1 MYRKIMGFLEAW
13 KESEHRKPLILQGA
27 RQVGKTYSILEF
39 GRTHYEN
46 VAYFN
51 FETNPKLNETFEENI
66 SPDYLIPILS
76 HIAGQT
82 IVKEKTLIVFDE
94 VQLCERALTSL
105 KYFCENAPDYH
116 IIAAG
121 SFLVLL
127 LIAVT
132 ILLISEKQTNK
143 ELVMEFNLDKE
154 DLENQYTDFA
164 RQYDEL
170 KLTVSNDSLSV
181 LLEQEQLKTQRLL
194 EELRTVKSSN
204 ATEIRRLKNEL
215 ASLRKIMIGYI
226 NQIDSLNRLT
236 AQQKEIIADVTQKY
250 NAASRQ
256 ISNLSEEKKNLTKT
270 VTLAAQLDATNIS
283 VQPTNKRGK
292 TAKKVKD
299 IVKFKINFSIV
310 KNITAETG
318 ERTLYIRITKPDND
332 VLTKSPSNTFPY
344 ENRELV
350 YSIKKY
356 IEYNGE
362 EQTVTV
368 YWDVEEYLYAG
379 TYRVDIFTDGT
390 LIGSQSFN
398 LN

>member
-1 MYRKIMGFLEAW
+1 MA
-13 KESEHRKPLILQGA
+13 
-27 RQVGKTYSILEF
+27 
-39 GRTHYEN
+39 
-46 VAYFN
+46 
-51 FETNPKLNETFEENI
+51 
-66 SPDYLIPILS
+66 
-76 HIAGQT
+76 
-82 IVKEKTLIVFDE
+82 VKKNTLLIV
-94 VQLCERALTSL
+94 
-105 KYFCENAPDYH
+105 
-116 IIAAG
+116 AG
-121 SFLVLL
+121 SLLILL
-127 LIAVT
+127 LIGVT

-204 ATEIRRLKNEL
+204 ATEIRRLKKEL
-215 ASLRKIMIGYI
+215 ASLRKVMIGYI

-236 AQQKEIIADVTQKY
+236 AQQKEIIADVTKKD

-256 ISNLSEEKKNLTKT
+256 INNLSEEKKNLTKT

-318 ERTLYIRITKPDND
+318 ERTLSTRITKPEKD
-332 VLTKSPSNTFPY
+332 VLTKSASNTFPY

-362 EQTVTV
+362 EQAVTV

-379 TYRVDIFTDGT
+379 TYRVDIFADGT
-390 LIGSQSFN
+390 LIGSQSFS

>member
-1 MYRKIMGFLEAW
+1 MA
-13 KESEHRKPLILQGA
+13 
-27 RQVGKTYSILEF
+27 
-39 GRTHYEN
+39 
-46 VAYFN
+46 
-51 FETNPKLNETFEENI
+51 
-66 SPDYLIPILS
+66 
-76 HIAGQT
+76 
-82 IVKEKTLIVFDE
+82 VKKNTLLIV
-94 VQLCERALTSL
+94 
-105 KYFCENAPDYH
+105 
-116 IIAAG
+116 AG
-121 SFLVLL
+121 SLLILL
-127 LIAVT
+127 LIGVT

-204 ATEIRRLKNEL
+204 ATEIRRLKKEL
-215 ASLRKIMIGYI
+215 ASLRKVMIGYI

-236 AQQKEIIADVTQKY
+236 TQQKEIIADVTQKY

>member
-1 MYRKIMGFLEAW
+1 MAVKKNTL
-13 KESEHRKPLILQGA
+13 LIATGSL
-27 RQVGKTYSILEF
+27 
-39 GRTHYEN
+39 
-46 VAYFN
+46 
-51 FETNPKLNETFEENI
+51 
-66 SPDYLIPILS
+66 LI
-76 HIAGQT
+76 
-82 IVKEKTLIVFDE
+82 
-94 VQLCERALTSL
+94 
-105 KYFCENAPDYH
+105 
-116 IIAAG
+116 
-121 SFLVLL
+121 LL
-127 LIAVT
+127 LIGVT

-143 ELVMEFNLDKE
+143 ELIMEFNLDKE

-164 RQYDEL
+164 KQYDEL
-170 KLTVSNDSLSV
+170 KLSVSNDSLSV

-204 ATEIRRLKNEL
+204 ATEIRRLKKEL
-215 ASLRKIMIGYI
+215 ASLRKVMIGYI

-236 AQQKEIIADVTQKY
+236 AQQKEIIADVTEKY

-256 ISNLSEEKKNLTKT
+256 ISNLSEEKKNLAKT

-362 EQTVTV
+362 EQAVTV

-379 TYRVDIFTDGT
+379 TYRVDIFADGT
-390 LIGSQSFN
+390 LIGSQSFS

>member
-1 MYRKIMGFLEAW
+1 MA
-13 KESEHRKPLILQGA
+13 
-27 RQVGKTYSILEF
+27 
-39 GRTHYEN
+39 
-46 VAYFN
+46 
-51 FETNPKLNETFEENI
+51 
-66 SPDYLIPILS
+66 
-76 HIAGQT
+76 
-82 IVKEKTLIVFDE
+82 VKKNTLLIV
-94 VQLCERALTSL
+94 
-105 KYFCENAPDYH
+105 
-116 IIAAG
+116 AG
-121 SFLVLL
+121 SLLILL
-127 LIAVT
+127 LIGVT

-154 DLENQYTDFA
+154 DLENQYTDFV

-170 KLTVSNDSLSV
+170 KMTVSI

-204 ATEIRRLKNEL
+204 ATEIRRLKKEL
-215 ASLRKIMIGYI
+215 ASLRKVMIGYI